1 MNAEIFIP
9 MYYMV
14 LLTASVFLL
23 STLIRFKNV
32 LVDKSHTGSELM
44 KIPLP
49 ASAAQITKQADRNL
63 INLFEFPILFY
74 AICVVLYVTGKVDA
88 YFVVL
93 AYWFV
98 GLRVAHSLYHIFIN
112 GFIGDMPLRALLW
125 LPSWLIVIWMWV
137 RFALSLIHI

>member
-88 YFVVL
+88 YFVLL

-137 RFALSLIHI
+137 GFASLI

>member
-23 STLIRFKNV
+23 STIIRFKNV
-32 LVDKSHTGSELM
+32 LIDKSHTGSELM

-49 ASAAQITKQADRNL
+49 ASAEQITKQADRNL

-74 AICVVLYVTGKVDA
+74 AICIVLYVSGKVDA
-88 YFVVL
+88 YFEVL
-93 AYWFV
+93 GYWFV

-125 LPSWLIVIWMWV
+125 LPSWLIVVWMWV
-137 RFALSLIHI
+137 RFASLI

>member
-14 LLTASVFLL
+14 LLTGTVFLL

-74 AICVVLYVTGKVDA
+74 AICVVLYVTGKVDT

-137 RFALSLIHI
+137 RFASLI

>member
-88 YFVVL
+88 YFVLL

-112 GFIGDMPLRALLW
+112 GFIGDMPFRALLW

-137 RFALSLIHI
+137 RFASLI

>member
-32 LVDKSHTGSELM
+32 LVDKSHSGSELM

-137 RFALSLIHI
+137 RFASLI

>member
-1 MNAEIFIP
+1 MNAEIFLP
-9 MYYMV
+9 LYYMV

-32 LVDKSHTGSELM
+32 LIDKSHTGSELM

-74 AICVVLYVTGKVDA
+74 AICVVLYVSGKVDA
-88 YFVVL
+88 FFILL

-137 RFALSLIHI
+137 RFASLI

>member
-14 LLTASVFLL
+14 LLTTAVFLL

-74 AICVVLYVTGKVDA
+74 AICIVLYVSGKVDD
-88 YFVVL
+88 YFVFL

-98 GLRVAHSLYHIFIN
+98 GLRAAHSIYHIFIN
-112 GFIGDMPLRALLW
+112 GFVGDMPLRALLW
-125 LPSWLIVIWMWV
+125 LPSLGIVVWMWA
-137 RFALSLIHI
+137 RFATLV

>member
-14 LLTASVFLL
+14 LLTAAVFLI

-49 ASAAQITKQADRNL
+49 ESAAQITKQADRNL
-63 INLFEFPILFY
+63 INLF
-74 AICVVLYVTGKVDA
+74 
-88 YFVVL
+88 
-93 AYWFV
+93 
-98 GLRVAHSLYHIFIN
+98 
-112 GFIGDMPLRALLW
+112 
-125 LPSWLIVIWMWV
+125 
-137 RFALSLIHI
+137 LSLIHI

>member
-14 LLTASVFLL
+14 LLTGTVFLL

-74 AICVVLYVTGKVDA
+74 AICVVLYVTGKVDTN
-88 YFVVL
+88 FVVL

-98 GLRVAHSLYHIFIN
+98 GLRVVHSLYHIFIN

-137 RFALSLIHI
+137 RFISLI

>member
-74 AICVVLYVTGKVDA
+74 AICVVLYITGKVDA
-88 YFVVL
+88 YFVLL

-137 RFALSLIHI
+137 RFASLI

>member
-1 MNAEIFIP
+1 MHAEIFIP

-14 LLTASVFLL
+14 LLTGTVFLL

-49 ASAAQITKQADRNL
+49 ASAAQKTKQADRNL

-88 YFVVL
+88 YFVLL

-137 RFALSLIHI
+137 RFASLI

>member
-1 MNAEIFIP
+1 MNAEIFVP

-74 AICVVLYVTGKVDA
+74 AICVVLYVSGKVDA
-88 YFVVL
+88 FFILL

-137 RFALSLIHI
+137 RFASLI

>member
-74 AICVVLYVTGKVDA
+74 AICVVLYVAGKVDS
-88 YFVVL
+88 YFMLL

-125 LPSWLIVIWMWV
+125 LPSWIFLIWLRI
-137 RFALSLIHI
+137 

>member
-74 AICVVLYVTGKVDA
+74 AICVVLYVSGKVDA

-137 RFALSLIHI
+137 RFASLI

>member
-1 MNAEIFIP
+1 MNAEIFLP

-32 LVDKSHTGSELM
+32 LIDKSHTGSELM

-74 AICVVLYVTGKVDA
+74 AICVVLYVSGKVDA
-88 YFVVL
+88 FFILL

-112 GFIGDMPLRALLW
+112 GFIGDLPLRALLW

-137 RFALSLIHI
+137 RFASLI

>member
-137 RFALSLIHI
+137 RFASMI

>member
-63 INLFEFPILFY
+63 INLFESPILFY

-88 YFVVL
+88 YFVLL

-137 RFALSLIHI
+137 RFASLI

>member
-112 GFIGDMPLRALLW
+112 GFIGDMPLRALLL

-137 RFALSLIHI
+137 RFASLI

>member
-14 LLTASVFLL
+14 LLTGTVFLL

-88 YFVVL
+88 YFVFL

-112 GFIGDMPLRALLW
+112 GFIGDIPLRALIWFCL
-125 LPSWLIVIWMWV
+125 LYTSPSP
-137 RFALSLIHI
+137 RD

>member
-88 YFVVL
+88 YFVLL

-98 GLRVAHSLYHIFIN
+98 GLRVAHSLYHIIIN

-137 RFALSLIHI
+137 RFASLI

>member
-1 MNAEIFIP
+1 MNVEIFIP

-14 LLTASVFLL
+14 LLTTAVFLL

-49 ASAAQITKQADRNL
+49 ESAAQITKQADRNL
-63 INLFEFPILFY
+63 INLFELPILFY
-74 AICVVLYVTGKVDA
+74 VICVVLYVSGKVDD
-88 YFVVL
+88 YFLLL

-98 GLRVAHSLYHIFIN
+98 GFRVAHSIYHIFFNQLVIN
-112 GFIGDMPLRALLW
+112 NGLPLRALIW
-125 LPSWLIVIWMWV
+125 APSTIIIIMMWIKFILVI
-137 RFALSLIHI
+137 

>member
-1 MNAEIFIP
+1 MNAEIFVP
-9 MYYMV
+9 MYFMV

-23 STLIRFKNV
+23 GTLIKFKNV

-44 KIPLP
+44 KISLP
-49 ASAAQITKQADRNL
+49 GSAAQITKQADRNL
-63 INLFEFPILFY
+63 TNLFEFPILFY
-74 AICVVLYVTGKVDA
+74 AICIVLYISGKVDS
-88 YFVVL
+88 FSILL

-98 GLRVAHSLYHIFIN
+98 GLRFAHSLYHIFIN

-137 RFALSLIHI
+137 RFASSI

>member
-88 YFVVL
+88 YFVLL

-125 LPSWLIVIWMWV
+125 LPSLLIVIWMWV
-137 RFALSLIHI
+137 RFASLI

>member
-1 MNAEIFIP
+1 MNAEIFIR

-14 LLTASVFLL
+14 LLTGTVFLL

-112 GFIGDMPLRALLW
+112 GFIGDLPLRALIW

-137 RFALSLIHI
+137 RFASLI

>member
-1 MNAEIFIP
+1 

-14 LLTASVFLL
+14 LLTGTVFLL

-137 RFALSLIHI
+137 RFASLI

>member
-98 GLRVAHSLYHIFIN
+98 GLRVAHSFYHIFIN
-112 GFIGDMPLRALLW
+112 GFIGDLPLRALIW

-137 RFALSLIHI
+137 RFASLI

>member
-14 LLTASVFLL
+14 LLTGTVFLL

-112 GFIGDMPLRALLW
+112 GDIGDLPLRALIW
-125 LPSWLIVIWMWV
+125 LPSWFIVIWMWV
-137 RFALSLIHI
+137 RFASLI

>member
-1 MNAEIFIP
+1 
-9 MYYMV
+9 MV

-137 RFALSLIHI
+137 RFASLI

>member
-74 AICVVLYVTGKVDA
+74 AICVVLYVTGKVDT
-88 YFVVL
+88 YFVAL

-98 GLRVAHSLYHIFIN
+98 GLRVTHSLYHIFIN

-137 RFALSLIHI
+137 RFASLI

>member
-9 MYYMV
+9 MHYMV

-137 RFALSLIHI
+137 RFASLI

>member
-1 MNAEIFIP
+1 MNAEIFVP

-32 LVDKSHTGSELM
+32 LIDKSHTGSELM

-49 ASAAQITKQADRNL
+49 SSAAQITKQADRNL

-74 AICVVLYVTGKVDA
+74 AICIVLYVSGKVDE
-88 YFVVL
+88 FFILL

-137 RFALSLIHI
+137 RFASLI

>member
-14 LLTASVFLL
+14 LLTASVFIL

-32 LVDKSHTGSELM
+32 LVDKTHTGSELM

-49 ASAAQITKQADRNL
+49 SSAAQITKQADRNL

-74 AICVVLYVTGKVDA
+74 AICVVLYVSGKVDA
-88 YFVVL
+88 FFILL

-137 RFALSLIHI
+137 RFASLI

>member
-88 YFVVL
+88 YFVLL

-98 GLRVAHSLYHIFIN
+98 GLRVAHS
-112 GFIGDMPLRALLW
+112 
-125 LPSWLIVIWMWV
+125 
-137 RFALSLIHI
+137 